1 MSVDF
6 ESDAV
11 MEAWLDATA
20 PGCVLVVSENEV
32 IRTGVRLLLQ
42 RNRYE
47 AAEARSEDEALRLCV
62 EWFPDLVIV
71 DLPDPAAPRLLEEI
85 RGEPGCATTLALR
98 LTADCEGGASGTARF
113 DGCLVKPADPQRILA
128 EVVRLLEQRFG
139 PGRRMAPLEGPR
151 AAELVTLE
159 TPFPARTRVAAVPGN
174 VHVLANLLEG
184 LRAMG
189 IRHGQLPD
197 GGDIVVEYVCTVAQA
212 FEMGSDAEALARALE
227 DAFPWLAH
235 RPEALRSRIER
246 LRGFVPYRRTG

>member
-1 MSVDF
+1 MDF
-6 ESDAV
+6 ERDAV

-32 IRTGVRLLLQ
+32 IRAGLRLLLQ

-47 AAEARSEDEALRLCV
+47 AAEACGEDEALRMCV

-71 DLPDPAAPRLLEEI
+71 DLPDPAAPRLLEQI
-85 RGEPGCATTLALR
+85 RSEPGCAGTLALR
-98 LTADCEGGASGTARF
+98 LTADCEGAASGTVRF

-151 AAELVTLE
+151 AAELVALD
-159 TPFPARTRVAAVPGN
+159 TPFPAHARVAAVPAN
-174 VHVLANLLEG
+174 VHVLANLLDA
-184 LRAMG
+184 LRTMG
-189 IRHGQLPD
+189 IRHGQARD
-197 GGDIVVEYVCTVAQA
+197 GDDIVVDYVCTVTQA
-212 FEMGSDAEALARALE
+212 LEMGRDAGELAEALE

-235 RPEALRSRIER
+235 RPEALRRRIER
-246 LRGFVPYRRTG
+246 LQGFSPYRRTG